1 MATIV
6 AGDFEWDEAKAN
18 SNAEKHG
25 VSFEEAATAVIDA
38 NAVFLTDGSSTEDR
52 FRVIGMSVRL
62 RILLVV
68 TVDRGDR
75 DRIISARPA
84 TLAEENIYGQD

>member
-1 MATIV
+1 MATV
-6 AGDFEWDEAKAN
+6 VSGDFEWDEAKAE

-25 VSFEEAATAVIDA
+25 VTFEEAATAVIDE
-38 NAVFLTDGSSTEDR
+38 NAVFLTDDSSAEDR
-52 FRVIGMSVRL
+52 FRVIGMSVRS

-68 TVDRGDR
+68 TVDRGQR

-84 TLAEENIYGQD
+84 TLAEENIYGQG